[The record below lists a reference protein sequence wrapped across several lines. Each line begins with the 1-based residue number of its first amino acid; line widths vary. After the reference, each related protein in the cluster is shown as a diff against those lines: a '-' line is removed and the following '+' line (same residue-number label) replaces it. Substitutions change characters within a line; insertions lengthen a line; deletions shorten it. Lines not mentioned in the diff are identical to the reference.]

1 MRSTRPSDTAR
12 LIALC
17 TLLASRDDQLKQLVP
32 EDAPRLLEKILDTD
46 GRQDWIRPL
55 TRFGVTRWL
64 LFRMER
70 FLLKG
75 IIAHYLVRKR
85 QIESLVEDSILNG
98 CKRMVIVG
106 AGFDLLAFRLARKYP
121 DVAFEELDH
130 PATQQV
136 KAGALEDLPNLSFSP
151 IDLVG
156 QLPSEVL
163 RSGGEAGQVPSTIV
177 MEGLLMYFKEGRV
190 SEVLKDAAKIAG
202 PTGRVIFTF
211 MERDESGSIGFRGES
226 SLIGRW
232 LNARSEP
239 FLWGISRDELPGILV
254 PADLGVIELFDHDD
268 LRREQLA
275 PLDLQRVQLARG
287 ELVCNCYH

>member
-1 MRSTRPSDTAR
+1 MKSSRPSDTAR
-12 LIALC
+12 LIAQS
-17 TLLASRDDQLKQLVP
+17 TLLASRDHKLKQLVP
-32 EDAPRLLEKILDTD
+32 EDAPRLLEKILDAD
-46 GRQDWIRPL
+46 GRRDWIGSLGRFGL
-55 TRFGVTRWL
+55 TRWFLFKLEAL
-64 LFRMER
+64 LLR
-70 FLLKG
+70 G

-85 QIESLVEDSILNG
+85 QIESLVEESIRNG
-98 CKRMVIVG
+98 CKRVVIVG

-121 DVAFEELDH
+121 DVAIEELDH

-163 RSGGEAGQVPSTIV
+163 RSGGETGQGPAAIV

-190 SEVLKDAAKIAG
+190 SELLKDAAKIAG

-211 MERDESGSIGFRGES
+211 MERDERGSIGFRGES

-239 FLWGISRDELPGILV
+239 FLWGISRVELPGFLV
-254 PADLGVIELFDHDD
+254 PADLGEIELFDHDD
-268 LRREQLA
+268 LRCGHWA
-275 PLDLQRVQLARG
+275 PLGLQEIPLAKG
-287 ELVCNCYH
+287 ELVCKCSH